1 MYTFLTILF
10 VLISLIMIVVILLQ
24 AGKGQGLA
32 GSIGGG
38 MGAQSVFGGRGAGD
52 FLTKATAYLA
62 VGYALI
68 AIALG
73 IIYKTDAQDAQKSLI
88 QQRLEQQ
95 QAAPASSLPVVPVDQ
110 FPKQD
115 ATPQQDGT
123 QQQKPAK

>member
-10 VLISLIMIVVILLQ
+10 VLISLIMVVVILLQ

-38 MGAQSVFGGRGAGD
+38 MGAQSVFGGRGAND

-62 VGYALI
+62 VAYMLI

-73 IIYKTDAQDAQKSLI
+73 LIYKTDAKEAQQSLI
-88 QQRLEQQ
+88 QQRLEEQK
-95 QAAPASSLPVVPVDQ
+95 AAPASSLPVVPKDQ

-115 ATPQQDGT
+115 AN
-123 QQQKPAK
+123 QKPAK